1 MRRFS
6 ILLLII
12 VTLSSCTVGR
22 FIWYNFSDITDYKIF
37 PSNQINKSSTP
48 YTIPAK
54 LTTFPVQL
62 TIKGKTDPIEV
73 LLKKSSTVGFMVIV
87 NDTIRYQYFDN
98 GYTDS
103 SIVTSFSVSKS
114 LVSMLVGCAIA
125 DGYIKSIEE
134 PITDYIPELR
144 SEMKAVKI
152 KHLLQMTSGIKYSES
167 YYSPFSDAA
176 VQYYGTNL
184 LKSVKKLRLKTTP
197 GTRFEY
203 ISGNSQLL
211 GMVVARAIKT
221 KTLSQY
227 LDERIW
233 QPLGMEFP
241 ATWSTD
247 SKKIKQEKAFC
258 CLNARATDFAKI
270 GLLYMHKGNWQGK
283 QIVPAAWVNAAEGI
297 DTTEGAKWWYQYNWW
312 KVGKEG
318 AYAADGHLGQY
329 IYVDPKHKIV
339 MVRFGKKSGGVDW
352 RTLFHAFS
360 VTTEVTSKKQ

>member
-1 MRRFS
+1 MRKLP
-6 ILLLII
+6 ILLLILL
-12 VTLSSCTVGR
+12 TLSSCTVGR
-22 FIWYNFSDITDYKIF
+22 FIWYNFSNITDYKIF
-37 PSNQINKSSTP
+37 PSNKVNKSNQP

-54 LTTFPVQL
+54 LTTFPITATVNNKE
-62 TIKGKTDPIEV
+62 TSFEYF
-73 LLKKSSTVGFMVIV
+73 LKKSKTVGFMIIV
-87 NDTIRYQYFDN
+87 NDTIRYQHFDN
-98 GYTDS
+98 GYTDT
-103 SIVTSFSVSKS
+103 SIVTSFSVGKS
-114 LVSMLVGCAIA
+114 VVSMLVGCAIA

-197 GTRFEY
+197 GTTFKY

-211 GMVVARAIKT
+211 GMVVARALKT

-247 SKKIKQEKAFC
+247 SKKRNQEKAFC
-258 CLNARATDFAKI
+258 CLNARAADFAKL
-270 GLLYMHKGNWQGK
+270 GLLYLHKGNWQGK
-283 QIVPAAWVNAAEGI
+283 QIVPAAWVNAAESI
-297 DTTEGAKWWYQYNWW
+297 DTTEGGDPDYQYNWW
-312 KVGKEG
+312 KVGKKG
-318 AYAADGHLGQY
+318 AYQANGHLGQY
-329 IYVDPKHKIV
+329 IYVDPINKVVI
-339 MVRFGKKSGGVDW
+339 VRFGKKGAGVNW
-352 RTLFHAFS
+352 SSLFYSISHQVALQA
-360 VTTEVTSKKQ
+360 KKQ

>member
-1 MRRFS
+1 MRKLP
-6 ILLLII
+6 ILLLILL
-12 VTLSSCTVGR
+12 TLSSCTVGR
-22 FIWYNFSDITDYKIF
+22 FIWYNFSNITDYKIF
-37 PSNQINKSSTP
+37 PSNKIIKSSQP

-54 LTTFPVQL
+54 LTASPL
-62 TIKGKTDPIEV
+62 EV
-73 LLKKSSTVGFMVIV
+73 TYKNKKETMESFLKKTNTVGFMVIV
-87 NDTIRYQYFDN
+87 NDTIRYQHFDN
-98 GYTDS
+98 GYTDT
-103 SIVTSFSVSKS
+103 SIVTSFSVGKS
-114 LVSMLVGCAIA
+114 VVSMLVGCAIA

-184 LKSVKKLRLKTTP
+184 LKSVKKLRLITTP
-197 GTRFEY
+197 GTKFKY

-211 GMVVARAIKT
+211 GMVVARALKT

-247 SKKIKQEKAFC
+247 SKKRNQEKAFC
-258 CLNARATDFAKI
+258 CLNARAADFAKI

-283 QIVPAAWVNAAEGI
+283 QIVPAAWVESAGST
-297 DTTEGAKWWYQYNWW
+297 DTTEGAQWWYQYNWW
-312 KVGKEG
+312 KVGKNG
-318 AYAADGHLGQY
+318 AYMADGHLGQY
-329 IYVDPKHKIV
+329 IFVDPKAKLVI
-339 MVRFGKKSGGVDW
+339 VRFGKSNGRANWTSLFYSMANQISSRKS
-352 RTLFHAFS
+352 TN
-360 VTTEVTSKKQ
+360 